1 MTGLDTNV
9 LVRYLTEDDP
19 VQSRRAADLITTA
32 TTRGERC
39 FVSAIVLCE
48 LAWVLRGAY
57 GVSQSDLVLT
67 LDRML
72 GTTQFV
78 VGDKDVVRRAVDAY
92 RGGRASAL
100 WKMVMPGVPEA
111 LARLQRQDLTLAV
124 VSNSDGTCAE
134 SLEAAGLRR
143 YLGVVIDSADVGVE
157 KPDPRI
163 FEIALAR
170 CGAHRHRTLYVGDLY
185 HADVV
190 GGRGAGLHVL
200 LLDPHGDW
208 PELDCERAADLSAVA
223 DRFEAG
229 R

>member
-92 RGGRASAL
+92 RGGRADFADYVIGAL
-100 WKMVMPGVPEA
+100 H
-111 LARLQRQDLTLAV
+111 L
-124 VSNSDGTCAE
+124 
-134 SLEAAGLRR
+134 AAGCRKTVTFDRRLR
-143 YLGVVIDSADVGVE
+143 GHAAFQVI
-157 KPDPRI
+157 
-163 FEIALAR
+163 
-170 CGAHRHRTLYVGDLY
+170 
-185 HADVV
+185 
-190 GGRGAGLHVL
+190 
-200 LLDPHGDW
+200 
-208 PELDCERAADLSAVA
+208 
-223 DRFEAG
+223 
-229 R
+229 